1 MQSSS
6 AGSFDADRCNPSLAT
21 ARGGSTLARSSML
34 SRIGDRTRSKAQHIM
49 VSSEASKRLRV
60 LVVDDDP
67 VVCDTMRLVLRGSGF
82 VVAVVAEARQT
93 LARALHFQP
102 DVALVDGYLDGM
114 TGVDVVR
121 ALRGEPASR
130 AIRIVALSGVAERT
144 LLEDMRRAGADAF
157 LTKPASLD
165 TLLATIRPQP

>member
-1 MQSSS
+1 
-6 AGSFDADRCNPSLAT
+6 
-21 ARGGSTLARSSML
+21 
-34 SRIGDRTRSKAQHIM
+34 M
-49 VSSEASKRLRV
+49 VSSGASKRLRV

-67 VVCDTMRLVLRGSGF
+67 VVCETMRFVLRGSGF
-82 VVAVVAEARQT
+82 VVAVVTEARQA
-93 LARALHFQP
+93 LARALDFQP

-121 ALRGEPASR
+121 ALRGEAASR
-130 AIRIVALSGVAERT
+130 AIRIVALSGATERT
-144 LLEDMRRAGADAF
+144 LLEDMCRAGADAF